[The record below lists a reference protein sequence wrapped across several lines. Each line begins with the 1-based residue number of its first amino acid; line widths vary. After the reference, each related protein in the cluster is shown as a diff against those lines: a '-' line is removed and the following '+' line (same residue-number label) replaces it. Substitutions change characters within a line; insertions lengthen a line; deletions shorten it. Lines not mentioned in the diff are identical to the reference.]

1 MPACRYEFYLALVR
15 YRVEHEKIKFVST
28 SGHVISAIYNYY
40 NLEKTRVNWRDLGS
54 RSRKKAKGKGEML
67 VDNFSNLG
75 NKPLKTV
82 QNTSDRSTWPET
94 SNSFV
99 EIINTKHQV

>member
-28 SGHVISAIYNYY
+28 CGHVISAIYNYY

-54 RSRKKAKGKGEML
+54 RSRKKARGKGEMQ
-67 VDNFSNLG
+67 VENFPNLR

-82 QNTSDRSTWPET
+82 QNTSDGST
-94 SNSFV
+94 
-99 EIINTKHQV
+99 

>member
-15 YRVEHEKIKFVST
+15 YRVEYEKIKFVST
-28 SGHVISAIYNYY
+28 CGHVISAIYNYY

-54 RSRKKAKGKGEML
+54 RSRKKARGKGEML
-67 VDNFSNLG
+67 VENFPNLG

-82 QNTSDRSTWPET
+82 QNTSDRST
-94 SNSFV
+94 
-99 EIINTKHQV
+99 